1 MVTGITGRIPVRGV
15 RTSAARNRQRMKNS
29 LERERKSGFRKS
41 KRREP
46 LKRKCLTISN
56 VAERLN

>member
-1 MVTGITGRIPVRGV
+1 MSGENRLPGAAL

-46 LKRKCLTISN
+46 LKRKCLTMSN

>member
-1 MVTGITGRIPVRGV
+1 MSGENRLPGV
-15 RTSAARNRQRMKNS
+15 ALRTSAARNRQRMKNS
-29 LERERKSGFRKS
+29 LERETKFGFRKS

-46 LKRKCLTISN
+46 LKMKCLTISN

>member
-1 MVTGITGRIPVRGV
+1 MSGENRLPGAAL
-15 RTSAARNRQRMKNS
+15 RTAAARNRQRMKHS
-29 LERERKSGFRKS
+29 LERDRKFGFRKS